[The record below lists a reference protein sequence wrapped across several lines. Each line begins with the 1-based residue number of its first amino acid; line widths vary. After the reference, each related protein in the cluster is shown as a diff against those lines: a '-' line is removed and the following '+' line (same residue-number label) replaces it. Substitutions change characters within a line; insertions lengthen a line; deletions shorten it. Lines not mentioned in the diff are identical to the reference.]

1 MGKVPRAIDHGT
13 NERSQLSSVIVA
25 RDFCRISAIVDIP
38 MPKDV
43 LRYEEGKEK
52 LRIFSRAIQRARL
65 WRRGSHTSAGQPV
78 TLLAVEERQ
87 QPLIR
92 LVLILGPIV
101 TY

>member
-1 MGKVPRAIDHGT
+1 MFLFYFRKKFTHNRPRLGIFLFGGGRGVGKVPRAIDHGT

-52 LRIFSRAIQRARL
+52 LRIFSRAIQRA
-65 WRRGSHTSAGQPV
+65 
-78 TLLAVEERQ
+78 
-87 QPLIR
+87 
-92 LVLILGPIV
+92 
-101 TY
+101 